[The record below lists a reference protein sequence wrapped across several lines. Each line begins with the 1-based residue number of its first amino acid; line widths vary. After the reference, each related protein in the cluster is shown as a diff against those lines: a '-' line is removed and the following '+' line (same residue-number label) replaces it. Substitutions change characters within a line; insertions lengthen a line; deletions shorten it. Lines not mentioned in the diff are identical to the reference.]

1 MMQDIEIV
9 VLENEDILKF
19 STLYYDELLL
29 EIPDDAIVLGAI
41 STENDEPK
49 AVGIL
54 IFHIREGI
62 AFADWL
68 YVDDECRFK
77 GVGTALINSLK
88 DVIIQTGDEAEV
100 DSISMSFTQNSG
112 GLGAFLKKNGFA
124 SAFGL
129 GNYNVVAAL
138 QRVRLIGAR
147 ESANLKAVPLSMVPD
162 ASFVEF
168 DSYLNMIDDVVVG
181 VESPIAVNNYRKES
195 RAIMEDSKIVAVMLV
210 SDTMEENIISID
222 WVYAMPKYMIH
233 AIPLAFDT
241 VISELK
247 KNCNER
253 TILNMASLSPSVEGI
268 IRKTMPGA
276 IFTEIYG
283 AMWVLER

>member
-1 MMQDIEIV
+1 MHTFKIV

-19 STLYYDELLL
+19 NALFYDELLL
-29 EIPDDAIVLGAI
+29 ELPDDAIALGAI
-41 STENDEPK
+41 DTGSKNLK

-54 IFHIREGI
+54 VFHIREGI
-62 AFADWL
+62 AFIDWL
-68 YVDDECRFK
+68 YVDDEHRLK
-77 GVGTALINSLK
+77 GVGTALIDSLK
-88 DVIIQTGDEAEV
+88 EAIIQIEDEAEV
-100 DSISMSFTQNSG
+100 DSISLSFTQNSN
-112 GLGAFLKKNGFA
+112 GLGVFLRKNGFA
-124 SAFGL
+124 VAFGL

-147 ESANLKAVPLSMVPD
+147 ESANLKAVPLNMVPES
-162 ASFVEF
+162 SFAEF
-168 DSYLNMIDDVVVG
+168 DNYLNVIDDIIVG
-181 VESPIAVNNYRKES
+181 VESPITVKNYRKES
-195 RAIMEDSKIVAVMLV
+195 HAIMEGGKIVAVMLV
-210 SDTMEENIISID
+210 SDTMEENMISID

-247 KNCNER
+247 KNCSER

-276 IFTEIYG
+276 IFTEIDG
-283 AMWVLER
+283 AMWIR

>member
-19 STLYYDELLL
+19 SALYYDELLL
-29 EIPDDAIVLGAI
+29 EIPDDAIALGAI

-54 IFHIREGI
+54 IFHIREEI
-62 AFADWL
+62 AFVDWL
-68 YVDDECRFK
+68 YVDDEFRRK
-77 GVGTALINSLK
+77 GVGTTLINSLK
-88 DVIIQTGDEAEV
+88 EVIIQTQDETKI
-100 DSISMSFTQNSG
+100 DSISLSFTRSAE
-112 GLGAFLKKNGFA
+112 GLGIFLRENGFA
-124 SAFGL
+124 VAFGI

-138 QRVRLIGAR
+138 QRIKLIGAR

-168 DSYLNMIDDVVVG
+168 DSYLNIIDDVVVG
-181 VESPIAVNNYRKES
+181 IESPIAIENYRKES
-195 RAIMEDSKIVAVMLV
+195 RAIMEGDIIVAIMLV
-210 SDTMEENIISID
+210 SDTIEENMISID
-222 WVYAMPKYMIH
+222 WVYAMPKYMLH

-253 TILNMASLSPSVEGI
+253 TIINMASLSPTVEGI

-276 IFTEIYG
+276 IFTEIDG
-283 AMWVLER
+283 AMWMR